1 MKWTFQC
8 PQGQAMVAFASGAF
22 RRNNER
28 DRRWRY
34 QCGRVNGLRARNPSV
49 YAAWTDWANDWDKER
64 SGTWGVMRIYQALE
78 KCPVQDFEDCSL
90 QTVKLCVLSELASFH
105 WWFSK
110 LFTSWVTQSNFPI
123 ELPIHLPCSFS
134 IPFSRAVMFQN
145 FANPT
150 C

>member
-1 MKWTFQC
+1 
-8 PQGQAMVAFASGAF
+8 MVAFASGAF

-78 KCPVQDFEDCSL
+78 NAQFKTLRIAV
-90 QTVKLCVLSELASFH
+90 
-105 WWFSK
+105 SK
-110 LFTSWVTQSNFPI
+110 LSSSACFLS
-123 ELPIHLPCSFS
+123 
-134 IPFSRAVMFQN
+134 
-145 FANPT
+145 
-150 C
+150 

>member
-1 MKWTFQC
+1 MTMETKTAFGNGPIVIFRRQIEIVAFHLEDLARGV
-8 PQGQAMVAFASGAF
+8 PLLQPMVAFASGAF

-78 KCPVQDFEDCSL
+78 NAQFKTLRIAV
-90 QTVKLCVLSELASFH
+90 
-105 WWFSK
+105 SK
-110 LFTSWVTQSNFPI
+110 LSSSACFLS
-123 ELPIHLPCSFS
+123 
-134 IPFSRAVMFQN
+134 
-145 FANPT
+145 
-150 C
+150 